1 MSPHGIPLSCF
12 TALVL
17 ACAIPSCATPYGSAD
32 DSAELLSRIRVHMRD
47 YVAHL
52 PDYTCRVTL
61 DRSRRPSA
69 QADFEL
75 DDRLRLEVA
84 YAGGADEPGG
94 PKPDRPPSS
103 AMSARELY
111 AWPGDDRFENGIAD
125 LLPGHGM
132 ISDGSYA
139 LHTRKLFL
147 SDAAR
152 FQPPVEVV
160 CAGEPCIQLD
170 FAVPA
175 FRSGYVLGGSGGSA
189 PAALAGSVWFD
200 RDSLDIR
207 RLLVRVD
214 HPPGT
219 VRIAATREETVYGP
233 VGFGDTLAV
242 LPQSS
247 ELLLTDRNGSQ
258 SRNRSTFQQCH
269 QYAGTATIFY
279 GTQAVAPSKA
289 PPARMVSLP
298 AGLELE
304 LALDDR
310 IGPESAAG
318 DLFTATVTRPGT
330 SRGTTVPVGARV
342 TGRLTRFEHITPQ
355 HIAPPHT
362 KDGNRDFWS
371 IGLMLLQVEW
381 PDTIA
386 RAPARLRRAPGM
398 KSPRDS
404 ILVMGRDPVLPAGLP
419 MTWRVE

>member
-1 MSPHGIPLSCF
+1 MSQHWNPLPRF

-17 ACAIPSCATPYGSAD
+17 ACATLFCGIPASATPGGSAD
-32 DSAELLSRIRVHMRD
+32 DSTDLLSRIRAHMRD
-47 YVAHL
+47 YVARL
-52 PDYTCRVTL
+52 PDYTCRMTL

-75 DDRLRLEVA
+75 DDRLRLDVA
-84 YAGGADEPGG
+84 YAG
-94 PKPDRPPSS
+94 
-103 AMSARELY
+103 ARELY

-147 SDAAR
+147 SDDAR
-152 FQPPVEVV
+152 FRPPVETV

-175 FRSGYVLGGSGGSA
+175 SRSGYSLGGSGGSA

-214 HPPGT
+214 RPPST
-219 VRIAATREETVYGP
+219 VQIAATREETVYGP
-233 VGFGDTLAV
+233 VGFGDSVAV
-242 LPQSS
+242 LPRSS
-247 ELLLTDRNGSQ
+247 ELVLTDRNGSQ
-258 SRNRSTFQQCH
+258 SRNRSTFQQCR
-269 QYAGTATIFY
+269 QYTGTAAISY
-279 GTQAVAPSKA
+279 GNREGATAPVSQATV
-289 PPARMVSLP
+289 VSLP
-298 AGLELE
+298 QGLELE

-310 IGPESAAG
+310 VGPEPAAG

-330 SRGTTVPVGARV
+330 NRAVTVPAGARV
-342 TGRLTRFEHITPQ
+342 TGRLTSLQHITP
-355 HIAPPHT
+355 PRG
-362 KDGNRDFWS
+362 KDGNRDLWS
-371 IGLMLLQVEW
+371 IGLTLLKVEW
-381 PDTIA
+381 PGNLA
-386 RAPARLRRAPGM
+386 RARARLRRAPGM
-398 KSPRDS
+398 KPPRDT
-404 ILVMGRDPVLPAGLP
+404 ILVTGRDPVLPAGLP

>member
-1 MSPHGIPLSCF
+1 
-12 TALVL
+12 
-17 ACAIPSCATPYGSAD
+17 
-32 DSAELLSRIRVHMRD
+32 MRD

-75 DDRLRLEVA
+75 DDRLRLDVA
-84 YAGGADEPGG
+84 YAGGAD
-94 PKPDRPPSS
+94 
-103 AMSARELY
+103 ARELY

-125 LLPGHGM
+125 LLSGHGM

-147 SDAAR
+147 SDAAT
-152 FQPPVEVV
+152 FHPPVEAV
-160 CAGEPCIQLD
+160 CAGAPCVQLD

-175 FRSGYVLGGSGGSA
+175 SRSGYALSVSGGSA
-189 PAALAGSVWFD
+189 PLALAGSVWFD

-214 HPPGT
+214 DPPPT

-233 VGFGDTLAV
+233 VGFGDTVAV
-242 LPQSS
+242 LPVSS

-269 QYAGTATIFY
+269 QYAGKATISY
-279 GTQAVAPSKA
+279 SNRDVAAEPVQVTGTIKA
-289 PPARMVSLP
+289 DMVSLP

-304 LALDDR
+304 LALDTR
-310 IGPESAAG
+310 VGPEPAAG
-318 DLFTATVTRPGT
+318 DLFTATVTRPNT
-330 SRGTTVPVGARV
+330 RRGTTVPAGARV
-342 TGRLTRFEHITPQ
+342 TGRLTSLHHIKPQ
-355 HIAPPHT
+355 RS
-362 KDGNRDFWS
+362 KDGDRDQWT
-371 IGLMLLQVEW
+371 IGLTLLKVEW
-381 PDTIA
+381 PGHIA
-386 RAPARLRRAPGM
+386 KAPARLMRAAGM
-398 KSPRDS
+398 KPPRDT
-404 ILVMGRDPVLPAGLP
+404 ILVTGRDPVLPAGLP